1 MCSPY
6 QCANQVGYP
15 FEYVTSCFNTVLGD
29 LLQRNA
35 ERLTN
40 AVQQPLAWVPTTTY
54 DGVS

>member
-1 MCSPY
+1 MCSAY